1 MKSMH
6 VWLATVAALTVVSG
20 ASAQEAR
27 VTGSAQTYD
36 SRLFLRWERPA
47 YQNYAIDH
55 FQNYENHTV
64 PYDDNRRTIYGPMG
78 DYLVSGYDLYSWEEN
93 RIPGQEYGS
102 AIFKPNEMYDLP
114 WEKVYNSTPV
124 TRDGYG
130 NWGFS
135 LFVADNMIARLSP
148 LTLSMVDFNGSRFDL
163 SLPSFKATVLASR
176 IERPHTYLEVANTWA
191 IGKTHFADDST
202 VLLGSRVEADLGVGH
217 LGFNMVNSHVYH
229 STQEHNDLRG
239 VLRPDHPL
247 LEWLVVRFTDDSP
260 DDGIGGAHLQDVTL
274 IVNGE
279 HRPDILPLVVSNPA
293 GIRPQVGTFSSATG
307 RFRATNYTLFSG
319 HRRYY
324 RGRDEV
330 PLFSDYLVR
339 RDHELGEDVSKAA
352 NLSGLLANFHIE
364 SPPGPLEANGDKE
377 IAFVYD
383 LSQEPVVESV
393 QIEAL
398 LGNDYKVDVAS
409 LYEVNSRGKTYHAR
423 YSATFYKTVA
433 RARDNVQDLTNVK
446 QVRFHVGE
454 DTGIFVYS
462 ADFNLALP
470 GLELTG
476 EFARSTRHSRYPAQ
490 TGGTSD
496 FGASPRFSTKDN
508 AYFVNATHWFK
519 KGRVGAEAF
528 SINPDFTTTYRT
540 YLDQQSFFHT
550 NLLGMLNET
559 IYWDLVEDN
568 DDGDRLPDRRMGNI
582 VGFTNDSLDYDLDGV
597 HLAQDEDNDGFP
609 DTNRDG
615 DQISDYEEPF
625 LMYDVEPNIYFYGLD
640 RNNNDEPDPR
650 EDDGQVDYPYD
661 PDQRGF
667 HLFAEFDLTHQ
678 LSLAAGHYSVN
689 EIAGPGRNKSTID
702 RCYFWRATS
711 DASRTTSATST

>member
-27 VTGSAQTYD
+27 VMGSAQTYD
-36 SRLFLRWERPA
+36 SRPFLRWERPA

-55 FQNYENHTV
+55 YQNYPNHV
-64 PYDDNRRTIYGPMG
+64 APYDDNRRTIYGPMG
-78 DYLVSGYDLYSWEEN
+78 DFLVSGYDLYSWEEN

-114 WEKVYNSTPV
+114 WEKVYNSTAV

-163 SLPSFKATVLASR
+163 SLSSFKATVLASR

-202 VLLGSRVEADLGVGH
+202 LLMGSRLQADLGVGH
-217 LGFNMVNSHVYH
+217 VGFNMVNSHVYR
-229 STQEHNDLRG
+229 STQQNNDLRG

-307 RFRATNYTLFSG
+307 RFRATNYTLFSTLFSG

-330 PLFSDYLVR
+330 PLFSDYMVR
-339 RDHELGEDVSKAA
+339 RDHELGEDVSKVA

-364 SPPGPLEANGDKE
+364 SPAGPLEANGDKE

-383 LSQEPVVESV
+383 LSQEPVLESV

-409 LYEVNSRGKTYHAR
+409 LYEVNSRGKT
-423 YSATFYKTVA
+423 
-433 RARDNVQDLTNVK
+433 
-446 QVRFHVGE
+446 
-454 DTGIFVYS
+454 
-462 ADFNLALP
+462 
-470 GLELTG
+470 
-476 EFARSTRHSRYPAQ
+476 
-490 TGGTSD
+490 
-496 FGASPRFSTKDN
+496 
-508 AYFVNATHWFK
+508 
-519 KGRVGAEAF
+519 
-528 SINPDFTTTYRT
+528 
-540 YLDQQSFFHT
+540 
-550 NLLGMLNET
+550 
-559 IYWDLVEDN
+559 
-568 DDGDRLPDRRMGNI
+568 
-582 VGFTNDSLDYDLDGV
+582 
-597 HLAQDEDNDGFP
+597 
-609 DTNRDG
+609 
-615 DQISDYEEPF
+615 
-625 LMYDVEPNIYFYGLD
+625 
-640 RNNNDEPDPR
+640 
-650 EDDGQVDYPYD
+650 
-661 PDQRGF
+661 
-667 HLFAEFDLTHQ
+667 
-678 LSLAAGHYSVN
+678 
-689 EIAGPGRNKSTID
+689 
-702 RCYFWRATS
+702 
-711 DASRTTSATST
+711 